1 MWTDNDLQ
9 CPRLQQVS
17 HYNILL
23 VDDNSVTRF
32 LFTLRQSSKPSIG
45 RQLLSQLRRIQ
56 KFLRVM
62 LNWNPNSEKN
72 AYKVYLGNCC
82 YVINGE

>member
-32 LFTLRQSSKPSIG
+32 LFTLGSHQS
-45 RQLLSQLRRIQ
+45 LALADNFFLSLG
-56 KFLRVM
+56 
-62 LNWNPNSEKN
+62 E
-72 AYKVYLGNCC
+72 YKSF
-82 YVINGE
+82 